1 MPSCTVKPGISRIHA
16 TPHLKTAESATHPVT
31 NIAAYRFA
39 ELSDLKPLRQR
50 LMDFCKVRALKG
62 TILLSTEGV
71 NLFVAGKIIAE
82 AFRVSPIKKPR
93 GFVVKFKTRQDYEN
107 WRRDQKNPR
116 LW

>member
-1 MPSCTVKPGISRIHA
+1 MKTVGKQLRIPA
-16 TPHLKTAESATHPVT
+16 TPEEAV
-31 NIAAYRFA
+31 
-39 ELSDLKPLRQR
+39 LR
-50 LMDFCKVRALKG
+50 
-62 TILLSTEGV
+62 
-71 NLFVAGKIIAE
+71 AGKIIAE

>member
-1 MPSCTVKPGISRIHA
+1 MKIVGKQSRMPA
-16 TPHLKTAESATHPVT
+16 TPEEAV
-31 NIAAYRFA
+31 
-39 ELSDLKPLRQR
+39 LR
-50 LMDFCKVRALKG
+50 
-62 TILLSTEGV
+62 
-71 NLFVAGKIIAE
+71 AGQIIAE

>member
-1 MPSCTVKPGISRIHA
+1 MKIVGKQLHIPA
-16 TPHLKTAESATHPVT
+16 TPEEAV
-31 NIAAYRFA
+31 
-39 ELSDLKPLRQR
+39 LR
-50 LMDFCKVRALKG
+50 
-62 TILLSTEGV
+62 
-71 NLFVAGKIIAE
+71 AGQIIAE

>member
-1 MPSCTVKPGISRIHA
+1 MKIVGKQLRIPA
-16 TPHLKTAESATHPVT
+16 TPEEAV
-31 NIAAYRFA
+31 
-39 ELSDLKPLRQR
+39 LR
-50 LMDFCKVRALKG
+50 
-62 TILLSTEGV
+62 
-71 NLFVAGKIIAE
+71 AGKIIAE

>member
-1 MPSCTVKPGISRIHA
+1 MKIVGKQSRTPA
-16 TPHLKTAESATHPVT
+16 TPEEAV
-31 NIAAYRFA
+31 
-39 ELSDLKPLRQR
+39 LR
-50 LMDFCKVRALKG
+50 
-62 TILLSTEGV
+62 
-71 NLFVAGKIIAE
+71 AGQIIAE

>member
-1 MPSCTVKPGISRIHA
+1 MKIVGKQLRIPA
-16 TPHLKTAESATHPVT
+16 TPEDAV
-31 NIAAYRFA
+31 
-39 ELSDLKPLRQR
+39 LR
-50 LMDFCKVRALKG
+50 
-62 TILLSTEGV
+62 
-71 NLFVAGKIIAE
+71 AGKIIAE

>member
-1 MPSCTVKPGISRIHA
+1 MAFSNNHTLISRA
-16 TPHLKTAESATHPVT
+16 TKVT
-31 NIAAYRFA
+31 GDIYFTG
-39 ELSDLKPLRQR
+39 ELQLEG
-50 LMDFCKVRALKG
+50 KVTG
-62 TILLSTEGV
+62 
-71 NLFVAGKIIAE
+71 NIIAE

>member
-1 MPSCTVKPGISRIHA
+1 MKIVGKQSRIPA
-16 TPHLKTAESATHPVT
+16 TPEEAV
-31 NIAAYRFA
+31 
-39 ELSDLKPLRQR
+39 LR
-50 LMDFCKVRALKG
+50 
-62 TILLSTEGV
+62 
-71 NLFVAGKIIAE
+71 AGKIIAE

>member
-1 MPSCTVKPGISRIHA
+1 MKTVGKQSRIPA
-16 TPHLKTAESATHPVT
+16 TPEEAV
-31 NIAAYRFA
+31 
-39 ELSDLKPLRQR
+39 LR
-50 LMDFCKVRALKG
+50 
-62 TILLSTEGV
+62 
-71 NLFVAGKIIAE
+71 AGKIIAE

>member
-1 MPSCTVKPGISRIHA
+1 LKIVGKRSRIPA
-16 TPHLKTAESATHPVT
+16 TPEEAVHR
-31 NIAAYRFA
+31 AAK
-39 ELSDLKPLRQR
+39 L
-50 LMDFCKVRALKG
+50 
-62 TILLSTEGV
+62 
-71 NLFVAGKIIAE
+71 IAE

>member
-1 MPSCTVKPGISRIHA
+1 MKIVGKQSRMPA
-16 TPHLKTAESATHPVT
+16 TPEEAV
-31 NIAAYRFA
+31 
-39 ELSDLKPLRQR
+39 LR
-50 LMDFCKVRALKG
+50 
-62 TILLSTEGV
+62 
-71 NLFVAGKIIAE
+71 AGKIIAE

>member
-1 MPSCTVKPGISRIHA
+1 MKIVGKQSRIPA
-16 TPHLKTAESATHPVT
+16 TPEEAV
-31 NIAAYRFA
+31 
-39 ELSDLKPLRQR
+39 LR
-50 LMDFCKVRALKG
+50 
-62 TILLSTEGV
+62 
-71 NLFVAGKIIAE
+71 AGKIISE